1 MTQYDLDASTE
12 ATTPTLAFS
21 HPDKGEMMPSIF
33 AFSDHLGLAWTS
45 YGPDYG
51 YEYFYQVSELSC
63 EDEG

>member
-1 MTQYDLDASTE
+1 MLAPDSAALQLIDADPEVGDLIRYA
-12 ATTPTLAFS
+12 L
-21 HPDKGEMMPSIF
+21 
-33 AFSDHLGLAWTS
+33 SDRNLVFGDMAWTS